1 VEESARA
8 CRSKGSAEN
17 ASLTGVPEDHRRPEG
32 SYSVRRPLARRRG
45 GAALPT
51 AGFLS
56 IGVSATL
63 LVVIGSRV
71 LSAPAFSGLFV
82 AWTIVNVFGFGIG
95 TPTEQLISRRMN
107 AAAPGSLRP
116 ALFRLLLA
124 ALIGAAVTIG
134 LALGSPQAHNFPLLV
149 PSALIAIVGWT
160 AVVVVRGRL
169 AGSGD
174 LLGYAAVLGV
184 ESVARTLLLAAC
196 LVLPGQAMTLMAA
209 AVAVP
214 VLLAAA
220 LGALV
225 VIPQVLPLRA
235 RSASVTSNGSAPDA
249 GYGDAREQMWFV
261 MYSVGY
267 QVCLQAAVL
276 LLGWRAG
283 ESRSGVVGAFGA
295 ANSYFRTPTV
305 LMGGITTHALVMLSR
320 AWGAADLAGMRTALR
335 VALRNGL
342 LVGLGGTVLLG
353 LVAPVVLPIY
363 YHHKLGLPISLMAG
377 LAVSTV
383 ITVMAAVLV
392 QPLLAAGRGATAGL
406 AWVAGGATTVVMFA
420 LSSGTDRL
428 ATAALICGPL
438 LALAIAIVAVWRLV
452 HTNLARPS
460 PPTARIHTARVT
472 DSPVE

>member
-1 VEESARA
+1 
-8 CRSKGSAEN
+8 
-17 ASLTGVPEDHRRPEG
+17 
-32 SYSVRRPLARRRG
+32 LARRRG

-63 LVVIGSRV
+63 LVIIGSRV
-71 LSAPAFSGLFV
+71 LSASAFSGLFV

-116 ALFRLLLA
+116 ALLRLLLA
-124 ALIGAAVTIG
+124 ALIAAAVTIG
-134 LALGSPQAHNFPLLV
+134 LAVGSPQAHDFPLLV

-174 LLGYAAVLGV
+174 LLGYAGVLGV
-184 ESVARTLLLAAC
+184 ESVARILLLGAC

-214 VLLAAA
+214 VLVAAA
-220 LGALV
+220 AGAAV
-225 VIPQVLPLRA
+225 VIPAALPGLA
-235 RSASVTSNGSAPDA
+235 SPASVASDGPAPD
-249 GYGDAREQMWFV
+249 GGNGDAREQLWFV

-283 ESRSGVVGAFGA
+283 AGRTAVVGAFGA
-295 ANSYFRTPTV
+295 VNSYFRTPTV

-320 AWGAADLAGMRTALR
+320 AWGAGDQAEMRTALR
-335 VALRNGL
+335 GALRNGVV
-342 LVGLGGTVLLG
+342 VGLGGTLLLG
-353 LVAPVVLPIY
+353 LAAPVVLPIY
-363 YHHKLGLPISLMAG
+363 YHHKLGLPLSLIAG

-383 ITVMAAVLV
+383 ITVLAAILV
-392 QPLLAAGRGATAGL
+392 QPLLAAGRGGTAGL
-406 AWVAGGATTVVMFA
+406 AWLAGGAITIVMFA

-428 ATAALICGPL
+428 AIAALICGPL
-438 LALAIAIVAVWRLV
+438 IALGIAITGVLRLV
-452 HTNLARPS
+452 HSDLARPS
-460 PPTARIHTARVT
+460 PQTARIHSARIT

>member
-1 VEESARA
+1 VS
-8 CRSKGSAEN
+8 
-17 ASLTGVPEDHRRPEG
+17 
-32 SYSVRRPLARRRG
+32 RPLARRRG

-63 LVVIGSRV
+63 LVFIGSRV

-107 AAAPGSLRP
+107 AAASGSLRP
-116 ALFRLLLA
+116 ALFRLLIA
-124 ALIGAAVTIG
+124 ALISAAITIG
-134 LALGSPQAHNFPLLV
+134 LAVGSPQARDFPLLV
-149 PSALIAIVGWT
+149 PSALIAIIGWT

-174 LLGYAAVLGV
+174 LLCYAGVLGV
-184 ESVARTLLLAAC
+184 ESVTRALLLAAC
-196 LVLPGQAMTLMAA
+196 LVLPGRATILMAA

-214 VLLAAA
+214 VLAAA
-220 LGALV
+220 GLGAMV
-225 VIPQVLPLRA
+225 VIPQALPGLA
-235 RSASVTSNGSAPDA
+235 RSALVASSGSVPGA
-249 GYGDAREQMWFV
+249 GYGDVREQLWFV

-283 ESRSGVVGAFGA
+283 AARTAVVGAFGA

-320 AWGAADLAGMRTALR
+320 AWGAGDQAGMRSALR
-335 VALRNGL
+335 AALRNGIV
-342 LVGLGGTVLLG
+342 VGFGGTLLLG
-353 LVAPVVLPIY
+353 VTAPVLLPIY
-363 YHHKLGLPISLMAG
+363 YHHKLGLPLSLLAG

-383 ITVMAAVLV
+383 ITVLAAILV
-392 QPLLAAGRGATAGL
+392 QPLLAAGRGGTAGV
-406 AWVAGGATTVVMFA
+406 AWLAGGATTVVMFA

-428 ATAALICGPL
+428 ATAALVCGPSV
-438 LALAIAIVAVWRLV
+438 ALAIAVGGVWRLAQAD
-452 HTNLARPS
+452 LARPS
-460 PPTARIHTARVT
+460 PRAAHIDSARITN
-472 DSPVE
+472 SPVE

>member
-1 VEESARA
+1 
-8 CRSKGSAEN
+8 
-17 ASLTGVPEDHRRPEG
+17 
-32 SYSVRRPLARRRG
+32 VRRPLARRRG

-82 AWTIVNVFGFGIG
+82 AWTIVNIFGFGIG

-116 ALFRLLLA
+116 ALSRLLLA
-124 ALIGAAVTIG
+124 ALISAAVTIG
-134 LALGSPQAHNFPLLV
+134 LAVGSAQAHDYPLLA
-149 PSALIAIVGWT
+149 PTALIAIGGWT
-160 AVVVVRGRL
+160 AVVVIRGRL

-174 LLGYAAVLGV
+174 LLGYAGVLGA
-184 ESVARTLLLAAC
+184 ESVIRTILLSASL
-196 LVLPGQAMTLMAA
+196 LMPGEAKILMAA

-214 VLLAAA
+214 VLVAAA
-220 LGALV
+220 LGALF
-225 VIPQVLPLRA
+225 VIPQAVPGLA
-235 RSASVTSNGSAPDA
+235 RVPGSAVSNGSTPNGSAPNR
-249 GYGDAREQMWFV
+249 GDGGAREQLWFV

-283 ESRSGVVGAFGA
+283 AARPAVVGAFGA

-320 AWGAADLAGMRTALR
+320 AWGAADPAGMRAELR
-335 VALRNGL
+335 GALRNGIM
-342 LVGLGGTVLLG
+342 VGLGGTLL
-353 LVAPVVLPIY
+353 LCAVAPAVLPIY
-363 YHHKLGLPISLMAG
+363 YHHKLGLPLSLMAG

-383 ITVMAAVLV
+383 LTVLAAILV
-392 QPLLAAGRGATAGL
+392 QPLLAAARGGTAGL
-406 AWVAGGATTVVMFA
+406 AWLTGGVTTVIMFA

-438 LALAIAIVAVWRLV
+438 VAVLIAIAGVRRLGQADQPGSV
-452 HTNLARPS
+452 PRAAHVPGV
-460 PPTARIHTARVT
+460 RIT

>member
-1 VEESARA
+1 V
-8 CRSKGSAEN
+8 K
-17 ASLTGVPEDHRRPEG
+17 
-32 SYSVRRPLARRRG
+32 RPLARRRG

-63 LVVIGSRV
+63 LVIIGSRV

-116 ALFRLLLA
+116 ALLRLLVA

-134 LALGSPQAHNFPLLV
+134 LAVGSPQAHDFPLLA
-149 PSALIAIVGWT
+149 PSALLAIVGWT
-160 AVVVVRGRL
+160 AVVVIRGRL

-174 LLGYAAVLGV
+174 LLGYAGVLGV
-184 ESVARTLLLAAC
+184 ESVVRTLLLGAC

-214 VLLAAA
+214 VLVAAA
-220 LGALV
+220 AGAMV
-225 VIPQVLPLRA
+225 VIPA
-235 RSASVTSNGSAPDA
+235 AASSGSAPDPA
-249 GYGDAREQMWFV
+249 YGDAREQLWFV
-261 MYSVGY
+261 MYSIGY

-283 ESRSGVVGAFGA
+283 VSRTAVVGAFGA
-295 ANSYFRTPTV
+295 VNSYFRTPTV

-320 AWGAADLAGMRTALR
+320 AWGAADPAGMRAALR
-335 VALRNGL
+335 GALRNGIV
-342 LVGLGGTVLLG
+342 VGLGGTLLLG
-353 LVAPVVLPIY
+353 LAAPVVLPIY
-363 YHHKLGLPISLMAG
+363 YHHKLGLPLALMAG

-383 ITVMAAVLV
+383 ITVLAAILV

-406 AWVAGGATTVVMFA
+406 AWLAGGATTVVMFA

-438 LALAIAIVAVWRLV
+438 LALAIATAGVWQLAQSD
-452 HTNLARPS
+452 LARPS
-460 PPTARIHTARVT
+460 RHAAHVHTARIT